1 MNAGGYIGFVSED
14 FIKQCEEAKLLKNL
28 KFPVTFLVMGSLSI
42 KEAKWFA
49 LCELISMT

>member
-1 MNAGGYIGFVSED
+1 MAILVLLAKILLNKFK
-14 FIKQCEEAKLLKNL
+14 KQMPKKNL